1 MSQDTTSQHTEL
13 RLRVGRETGHTLH
26 LRRGDEPSD
35 LDDFLGSVATP
46 ELAMKI
52 AEAWN
57 AYWPAPDPG
66 DVGMGRVAE
75 VKAMAAERAHQEDL
89 DG

>member
-1 MSQDTTSQHTEL
+1 MSQHTEL

-35 LDDFLGSVATP
+35 LDDFLGSVVTP
-46 ELAMKI
+46 ELAGKI

-66 DVGMGRVAE
+66 EVGMGRVE
-75 VKAMAAERAHQEDL
+75 QVKARAAERAHQADL

>member
-1 MSQDTTSQHTEL
+1 MSQHTEL
-13 RLRVGRETGHTLH
+13 RMRVGRETGHTLH

-57 AYWPAPDPG
+57 AYWAEPDPG
-66 DVGMGRVAE
+66 EVGMGRVDE
-75 VKAMAAERAHQEDL
+75 VKAEAAERAQQS
-89 DG
+89 GVAG

>member
-1 MSQDTTSQHTEL
+1 MSEHTEL
-13 RLRVGRETGHTLH
+13 RMRVGRETGHTLH

-46 ELAMKI
+46 ELAVKI

-57 AYWPAPDPG
+57 AYWPEPDP
-66 DVGMGRVAE
+66 DEVGTGRVE
-75 VKAMAAERAHQEDL
+75 QVKAEAVQRARRGDL
-89 DG
+89 AG

>member
-1 MSQDTTSQHTEL
+1 MSEHAEL
-13 RLRVGRETGHTLH
+13 RMRVGRETGHTLH

-57 AYWPAPDPG
+57 AYWPEPDPSQLG
-66 DVGMGRVAE
+66 AGRVEE
-75 VKAMAAERAHQEDL
+75 VKAMAVQLAQRGDL